1 MADQQPTRTRRH
13 RKRTKKSGGS
23 TWRKVLALLLL
34 LIGAALLALN
44 PVKNML
50 IQQGTEANRISHL
63 TKEKI
68 QENKKRDVT
77 YNFEDIESI
86 DAAGVV
92 LDRLTGSAEAS
103 ELPTIGAIAVPDLG
117 INIPIHLGVSNA
129 GMFLGAGTL
138 KPDQE
143 MGKGNYTLA
152 SHHALDPDL
161 LFGPLLKAKMGQK
174 IYLTDL
180 EKIYEYEIDFVE
192 NVPAEAV
199 YLLDET
205 GEDIVTLV
213 TCDQGFVDRVVV
225 RGTLTNTMPFEKADK
240 KILDAFDVEQN
251 IQEETAA

>member
-1 MADQQPTRTRRH
+1 MTEQHHSRTRRQ
-13 RKRTKKSGGS
+13 RKRRKKSRS
-23 TWRKVLALLLL
+23 SAWRKILALVLL

-50 IQQGTEANRISHL
+50 IQQGTEVNRISHL
-63 TKEKI
+63 TKDKI
-68 QENKKRDVT
+68 KENQKREVT

-92 LDRLTGSAEAS
+92 LDRLSGEAEAS
-103 ELPTIGAIAVPDLG
+103 ELPTVGAIAVPELG
-117 INIPIHLGVSNA
+117 INIPVHLGVSNA

-161 LFGPLLKAKMGQK
+161 LFGPLLKAEMGQK

-180 EKIYEYEIDFVE
+180 ENVYEYTIDFVE
-192 NVPAEAV
+192 EVPAEAV
-199 YLLDET
+199 HLLDET
-205 GEDIVTLV
+205 GEDIITLV
-213 TCDQGFVDRVVV
+213 TCDTGFVNRVVV
-225 RGTLTNTMPFEKADK
+225 RGTLTDTVAFEEADK
-240 KILDAFDVEQN
+240 QVLDAFDIEQN
-251 IQEETAA
+251 IQEEPA